1 MRRSFHGILSCL
13 IFCAIAAA
21 HAPARAVVE
30 PAKPYD
36 QLVAEVIGF
45 LYSDVGANGIRTN
58 DNDPEGYPVPP
69 YFYSYAINDVNN
81 LDGNLNGYP
90 GYLSVSYPA
99 YTACVAIDAF
109 LDWRRFSGDLTG
121 EALARARAFA
131 DWILEH
137 RTPADDQYGN
147 LPYSTQTDGVM
158 GGGWDGPAI
167 MTDKPP
173 MFALR
178 LLRLYDITGEA
189 AYWNAAVEIADV
201 MAATQLSGDPQDDG
215 RWPFRVVPAN
225 GTVTQDYT
233 SHLEPA
239 VRFFDAM
246 AERTGDTTYA
256 AARDRAWAWLL
267 ANPGNPA
274 SPDFLHF
281 EAFYEDQSPEM
292 QTGFGDHYS
301 GHEFIVE
308 LLERQPA
315 GWQDLAVAA
324 WDSLTAR
331 FLVTS
336 PSSRYDPYTPVTLEW
351 FGWPEATY
359 ASSLQYARTGLLLDR
374 ALAADPHHDTA
385 WRTIAM
391 DMAAA
396 CSHGQNTRNSDG
408 RMFTTVR
415 DLLVHFNIDSWYEQ
429 NFNTVKYYLEIMA
442 LAPDLAP
449 RDEIRILAADRAIV
463 SMDRPLDGPLFEY
476 VTAGGDGTEQI
487 LMPDGPRGYIFA
499 GGVAIPE
506 LTAPPSETI
515 GTIGWYHDPATDVV
529 TIRHDTSPV
538 AITAIPVAVP
548 EGSTRTAFRLR
559 AITPPGSTGAMFA
572 VDLAT
577 PGPLT
582 VAVYDLKG
590 RLVRTLVEDSWWP
603 SGSGT
608 LSWDGRDQAGR
619 QVASGIYL
627 VQGRSA
633 DETASTRIV
642 RVR

>member
-1 MRRSFHGILSCL
+1 MRQSSHVILTCL
-13 IFCAIAAA
+13 VFITIAAA
-21 HAPARAVVE
+21 PAPARAVVA

-45 LYSDVGANGIRTN
+45 LYSDVGWNGIRTN

-69 YFYSYAINDVNN
+69 YFYSYAINDGNN
-81 LDGNLNGYP
+81 LDGNLDGYP

-99 YTACVAIDAF
+99 YTASIAIDAF
-109 LDWRRFSGDLTG
+109 LDWRRFSGDPTG
-121 EALARARAFA
+121 EALSRARAYA

-137 RTPADDQYGN
+137 RTPTGDLYGN

-167 MTDKPP
+167 MTDKPL

-201 MAATQLSGDPQDDG
+201 MAATQLTGGPQDDG
-215 RWPFRVVPAN
+215 RWPFRVVPAD
-225 GTVTQDYT
+225 GAVTQDYT

-239 VRFFDAM
+239 VRFFAAM
-246 AERTGDTTYA
+246 TERTGDEAYA

-267 ANPGNPA
+267 ANPGDPA
-274 SPDFLHF
+274 SPDYQHF
-281 EAFYEDQSPEM
+281 EAFYEDQTPEM

-308 LLERQPA
+308 LLARRPT
-315 GWQDLAVAA
+315 GWQDLAVAT

-351 FGWPEATY
+351 FGWPQATY

-374 ALAADPHHDTA
+374 ALAGDPRHDPA
-385 WRTIAM
+385 WRSIAL

-396 CSHGQNTRNSDG
+396 CSHGQNMRTNDG

-415 DLLVHFNIDSWYEQ
+415 DILVHFNVDSWYEQ
-429 NFNTVKYYLEIMA
+429 NFNTVKYFLEIMA
-442 LAPDLAP
+442 LAPELAP
-449 RDEIRILAADRAIV
+449 RDDIRILAADRAIV
-463 SMDRPLDGPLFEY
+463 TIDRPLDGPILVY
-476 VTAGGDGTEQI
+476 ITAGGDGTEQV
-487 LMPDGPRGYIFA
+487 LMPGGPLGDIFA
-499 GGVAIPE
+499 DGDALPE
-506 LTAPPSETI
+506 LTDPPTV
-515 GTIGWYHDPATDVV
+515 TAGWYHDPTTDVV

-538 AITAIPVAVP
+538 AITALAVAVP
-548 EGSTRTAFRLR
+548 ESSAQAALRLR
-559 AITPPGSTGAMFA
+559 AITPPGTTEAMIA
-572 VDLAT
+572 VDLAAA
-577 PGPLT
+577 GPLT
-582 VAVYDLKG
+582 VSVHDLQG
-590 RLVRTLVEDSWWP
+590 RLVRTLVDDASWP
-603 SGSGT
+603 AGT
-608 LSWDGRDQAGR
+608 STVSWDGCDRSGR
-619 QVASGIYL
+619 PVASGIYL

-633 DETASTRIV
+633 DATAGTRII

>member
-1 MRRSFHGILSCL
+1 MRQYSHGILTCL
-13 IFCAIAAA
+13 VFLAIATAP
-21 HAPARAVVE
+21 APARATVA

-36 QLVAEVIGF
+36 QLVAEVIAF
-45 LYSDVGANGIRTN
+45 LYSDVGLNGIRTN
-58 DNDPEGYPVPP
+58 DGDPAGYPVPP

-99 YTACVAIDAF
+99 YTASVAIDAF
-109 LDWRRFSGDLTG
+109 LDWRRFSGDPTG
-121 EALARARAFA
+121 EALARARAYA

-137 RTPADDQYGN
+137 RTPAGDLYGN

-189 AYWNAAVEIADV
+189 TYWNAAVEIADV
-201 MAATQLSGDPQDDG
+201 MAATQLSGDHQDDG

-225 GTVTQDYT
+225 GAVTQDYT

-239 VRFFDAM
+239 VRFFAAM
-246 AERTGDTTYA
+246 AERTGDPAYA
-256 AARDRAWAWLL
+256 VAGERAWAWLL

-274 SPDFLHF
+274 SADYLHF

-308 LLERQPA
+308 LLAQRPT

-374 ALAADPHHDTA
+374 ALAGDPRHDPA
-385 WRTIAM
+385 WRTIAL
-391 DMAAA
+391 DMAAV
-396 CSHGQNTRNSDG
+396 CSHGQNTRTSDG
-408 RMFTTVR
+408 RMFTTVY
-415 DLLVHFNIDSWYEQ
+415 DLLVYFNIDSWYEQ

-442 LAPDLAP
+442 LVPDLAP
-449 RDEIRILAADRAIV
+449 RDGIRILAADRPIV
-463 SMDRPLDGPLFEY
+463 SLDRPLDGPLFEY
-476 VTAGGDGTEQI
+476 ITAGGDGTEQV
-487 LMPDGPRGYIFA
+487 LMPGGPLGYIFA
-499 GGVAIPE
+499 GGVALPE
-506 LTAPPSETI
+506 LTAPPSVRA
-515 GTIGWYHDPATDVV
+515 GWYHDPSTDVV

-538 AITAIPVAVP
+538 AITAITVAVP
-548 EGSTRTAFRLR
+548 DGNALAALRLR

-572 VDLAT
+572 VDLAKT
-577 PGPLT
+577 GPLT

-590 RLVRTLVEDSWWP
+590 RLVRTLVEDSSWP
-603 SGSGT
+603 AGTGT
-608 LSWDGRDQAGR
+608 LSWDGRDHAGR

-633 DETASTRIV
+633 DATASTRIV